1 MSNHKFIGKI
11 ESLDWEGKQNTISL
25 RGFCYV
31 EGFDFSTN
39 ESVKKNLIISNGK
52 RTYYLP
58 LKNFARADIVDED
71 NKCSY
76 EFSGFSGTIDVGYL
90 DNMDALSV
98 GKWSVKLGLIVNGYE
113 GEHGLKCNLN
123 LKSYKGKVL
132 KNKKRNALVEIK
144 PILDNGCFGLKS
156 VFLEE
161 LDTLKNKGLIIRL
174 GYKFLYF
181 VKSCISAVGGFL
193 GIFVLEPLI
202 KILKYIK
209 AILIGVLYRTFK
221 RLPLNEK
228 KFLFLSDSRS
238 DLDGNFAFVYDEL
251 VRRGGYE
258 IHTMLKPSLGSKM
271 SLFEKFKFLYDVATS
286 KYILLDDFY
295 PKIYSFSL
303 RKDVELVQLWH
314 ACGAFKTFGF
324 SRLGKKGGP
333 KIRSKNHRNYTK
345 AIVSS
350 EKLRKHYAEGFGISL
365 DNVVSTGVPRTDIFF
380 DEEYKRKKMDEL
392 YRKYPILR
400 DKKVIMFAPTFR
412 GNGQK
417 TAYYDFDKFD
427 IEKMFNEFGKEYVV
441 IMKLHP
447 FVKDVPKIDEKY
459 SDFII
464 DLSAEREINDLLFI
478 SDILITDYSSVCFE
492 YSLLNRPMIF
502 FAYDMEAYIAS
513 RDFYYPYKSF
523 VPGPI
528 VRDTDGIV
536 NVIKKGDFK
545 LEKLESFRNKF
556 FDHFDG
562 KSTERVVDM
571 ILGFNDN

>member
-1 MSNHKFIGKI
+1 MSNYRFIGKI
-11 ESLDWEGKQNTISL
+11 ESIDWESKNDLISL
-25 RGFCYV
+25 KGFCYV
-31 EGFDFSTN
+31 EGFNFSTN

-52 RTYYLP
+52 KTYYLP
-58 LKNFARADIVDED
+58 LKNSSRTDIVD
-71 NKCSY
+71 KKGKYSY
-76 EFSGFSGTIDVGYL
+76 KFSGFNGTIDIGYL
-90 DNMDALSV
+90 DNMDSLAV
-98 GKWSVKLGLIVNGYE
+98 GKWSIRLGLIINGYE
-113 GEHGLKCNLN
+113 GEHSLECDLDLKE
-123 LKSYKGKVL
+123 YKGKIL
-132 KNKKRNALVEIK
+132 KNKRRNALIEIK
-144 PILDNGCFGLKS
+144 PIIDNGDFCLKS

-161 LDTLKNKGLIIRL
+161 LDSLKNKDLIGRMAYRGLQ
-174 GYKFLYF
+174 F
-181 VKSCISAVGGFL
+181 VKLCLTVFGGALKICI
-193 GIFVLEPLI
+193 IDPLI
-202 KILKYIK
+202 QILKYIK
-209 AILIGVLYRTFK
+209 TFLIGIIYKVFK
-221 RLPLNEK
+221 KFPLNEK
-228 KFLFLSDSRS
+228 KILFLSDSRS
-238 DLDGNFAFVYDEL
+238 ELDGNFAFVYDEL

-258 IHTMLKPSLGSKM
+258 IHTMLKPTIESKM
-271 SLFEKFKFLYDVATS
+271 SIFEKFKFLYNVATS

-350 EKLRKHYAEGFGISL
+350 EKLRKHYAEGFGISV

-392 YRKYPILR
+392 YGKYPILR

-492 YSLLNRPMIF
+492 YSLLKRPMIF

-571 ILGFNDN
+571 ILGSNDN

>member
-11 ESLDWEGKQNTISL
+11 ESIDWESKNDLISL
-25 RGFCYV
+25 KGFCYV
-31 EGFDFSTN
+31 EGFNFSTN

-52 RTYYLP
+52 KTYYLP
-58 LKNFARADIVDED
+58 LKNSSRTDIVD
-71 NKCSY
+71 KKGKYSY
-76 EFSGFSGTIDVGYL
+76 KFSGFNGTIDIGYL
-90 DNMDALSV
+90 DNMDSLAV
-98 GKWSVKLGLIVNGYE
+98 GKWSIRLGLIINGYE
-113 GEHGLKCNLN
+113 GEHSLECDLDLKE
-123 LKSYKGKVL
+123 YKGKIL
-132 KNKKRNALVEIK
+132 KNKRRNALIEIK
-144 PILDNGCFGLKS
+144 PIIDNGDFCLKS

-161 LDTLKNKGLIIRL
+161 LDSLKNKDLIGRMAYRGLQ
-174 GYKFLYF
+174 F
-181 VKSCISAVGGFL
+181 VKLCLTVFGGALKICI
-193 GIFVLEPLI
+193 IDPLI
-202 KILKYIK
+202 QILKYIK
-209 AILIGVLYRTFK
+209 TFLIGTIYKTFK
-221 RLPLNEK
+221 KFPLNEK
-228 KFLFLSDSRS
+228 KILFLSDSRS
-238 DLDGNFAFVYDEL
+238 ELDGNFAFVYDEL

-258 IHTMLKPSLGSKM
+258 IHTMLKPTIESKM
-271 SLFEKFKFLYDVATS
+271 SIFEKFKFLYNVATS

-350 EKLRKHYAEGFGISL
+350 EKLRKHYAEGFGISV

-536 NVIKKGDFK
+536 NVIKKCDFK

-571 ILGFNDN
+571 ILDSNDN

>member
-1 MSNHKFIGKI
+1 MGNHKFIGKI
-11 ESLDWEGKQNTISL
+11 ESIDWESKHDVISL
-25 RGFCYV
+25 KGFCYV
-31 EGFDFSTN
+31 EGFNFATN

-52 RTYYLP
+52 KTYYLP
-58 LKNFARADIVDED
+58 LKNSSRTDIVDKD
-71 NKCSY
+71 NKYSY
-76 EFSGFSGTIDVGYL
+76 KFSGFNGTIDIGYL
-90 DNMDALSV
+90 DSMDSLAV
-98 GKWSVKLGLIVNGYE
+98 GKWSIRLGLIINGYE
-113 GEHGLKCNLN
+113 GEHSLECDLDLKE
-123 LKSYKGKVL
+123 YKGKIL
-132 KNKKRNALVEIK
+132 KNKRRNALIEIK
-144 PILDNGCFGLKS
+144 PIIDNGDFCLKS

-161 LDTLKNKGLIIRL
+161 LDVLKKKSLIGRIVYKGLQ
-174 GYKFLYF
+174 F
-181 VKSCISAVGGFL
+181 VKLCLTVFGGALKICI
-193 GIFVLEPLI
+193 IDPLI
-202 KILKYIK
+202 QILKYIK
-209 AILIGVLYRTFK
+209 TFLIGTLYKTFK
-221 RLPLNEK
+221 KLPLNEK
-228 KFLFLSDSRS
+228 KVLFLSDSRS
-238 DLDGNFAFVYDEL
+238 DLNGNFAFVYDEL

-258 IHTMLKPSLGSKM
+258 IHTMLKPTIESKM
-271 SLFEKFKFLYDVATS
+271 SIFEKFRFLYNVATS

-303 RKDVELVQLWH
+303 RKGAELVQLWH

-350 EKLRKHYAEGFGISL
+350 EKIRKHYAEGFGISE
-365 DNVVSTGVPRTDIFF
+365 DNVVATGVPRTDIFF
-380 DEEYKRKKMDEL
+380 DEEYKREKMDEL
-392 YRKYPILR
+392 YDKYPILR
-400 DKKVIMFAPTFR
+400 GKKVIMFAPTFR

-427 IEKMFNEFGKEYVV
+427 IEKMYNEFGKEYVV

-447 FVKDVPKIDEKY
+447 FVKNVPKIDEKY

-464 DLSAEREINDLLFI
+464 DLSTEREINDLLFI

-571 ILGFNDN
+571 ILGSNDN

>member
-11 ESLDWEGKQNTISL
+11 ESIDWESKNDLISL
-25 RGFCYV
+25 KGFCYV
-31 EGFDFSTN
+31 EGFNFSTN

-52 RTYYLP
+52 KTYYLP
-58 LKNFARADIVDED
+58 LKNSSRTDIVD
-71 NKCSY
+71 KKGKYSY
-76 EFSGFSGTIDVGYL
+76 KFSGFNGTIDIGYL
-90 DNMDALSV
+90 DNMDSLAV
-98 GKWSVKLGLIVNGYE
+98 GKWSIRLGLIINGYE
-113 GEHGLKCNLN
+113 GEHSLECDLDLKE
-123 LKSYKGKVL
+123 YKGKIL
-132 KNKKRNALVEIK
+132 KNKRRNALIEIK
-144 PILDNGCFGLKS
+144 PIIDNGDFCLKS

-161 LDTLKNKGLIIRL
+161 LDSLKNKDLIGRMAYRGLQ
-174 GYKFLYF
+174 F
-181 VKSCISAVGGFL
+181 VKLCLTVFGGALKICI
-193 GIFVLEPLI
+193 IDPLI
-202 KILKYIK
+202 QILKYIK
-209 AILIGVLYRTFK
+209 TFLIGTIYKTFK
-221 RLPLNEK
+221 KFPLNEK
-228 KFLFLSDSRS
+228 KILFLSDSRS
-238 DLDGNFAFVYDEL
+238 ELDGNFSFIYDEL
-251 VRRGGYE
+251 VRRGGYD
-258 IHTMLKPSLGSKM
+258 IHTMLKPTIESKM
-271 SLFEKFKFLYDVATS
+271 SIFEKFKFLYNVATS

-350 EKLRKHYAEGFGISL
+350 EKLRKHYAEGFGISV

-392 YRKYPILR
+392 YGKYPILR

-571 ILGFNDN
+571 ILGSNDN

>member
-11 ESLDWEGKQNTISL
+11 ESIDWESKNDLISL
-25 RGFCYV
+25 KGFCYV
-31 EGFDFSTN
+31 EGFNFSTN

-52 RTYYLP
+52 KTYYLP
-58 LKNFARADIVDED
+58 LKNSSRTDIVD
-71 NKCSY
+71 KKGKYSY
-76 EFSGFSGTIDVGYL
+76 KFSGFNGTIDIGYL
-90 DNMDALSV
+90 DNMDSLAV
-98 GKWSVKLGLIVNGYE
+98 GKWSIRLGLIINGYE
-113 GEHGLKCNLN
+113 GEHSLECDLDLKE
-123 LKSYKGKVL
+123 YKGKIL
-132 KNKKRNALVEIK
+132 KNKRRNALIEIK
-144 PILDNGCFGLKS
+144 PIIDNGDFCLKS

-161 LDTLKNKGLIIRL
+161 LDSLKNKDLIGRMAYRGLQ
-174 GYKFLYF
+174 F
-181 VKSCISAVGGFL
+181 VKLCLTVFGGALKICI
-193 GIFVLEPLI
+193 IDPLI
-202 KILKYIK
+202 QKLKYIK
-209 AILIGVLYRTFK
+209 TFLIGTIYKTFK
-221 RLPLNEK
+221 KFPLNEK
-228 KFLFLSDSRS
+228 KILFLSDSRS
-238 DLDGNFAFVYDEL
+238 ELDGNFSFIYDEL
-251 VRRGGYE
+251 VRRGGYD
-258 IHTMLKPSLGSKM
+258 IHTMLKPTIESKM
-271 SLFEKFKFLYDVATS
+271 SIFEKFKFLYNVATS

-350 EKLRKHYAEGFGISL
+350 EKLRKHYAEGFGISV

-392 YRKYPILR
+392 YGKYPILR

-571 ILGFNDN
+571 ILGSNDN